1 MAGILRCLIYL
12 ATSKPLSQYVYYL
25 CPSRFVN
32 PQPLMSPNHLLL
44 YSLRQSLEQA
54 GIPVEFS
61 QKYAALE
68 LPGGLEIASGPV
80 EGEFHPSMLPFWI
93 LTIHPEYFP
102 RGIDMQV
109 VGLGD
114 TVEQQVYTV
123 TDQYLSGIFNT
134 IYSGLEGRF
143 NPEEDISVEMEEGDQ
158 RFHTSAGALQY
169 QGNWDGLQRPESL
182 LSLLMPEVTNRMEN
196 REFSWVKAY
205 VARHPDG
212 RIVGD
217 CFWNNEF
224 WPEGFAQLEH
234 FIQNLPPNDV
244 FIGLKQFILFRKCA
258 GND

>member
-1 MAGILRCLIYL
+1 
-12 ATSKPLSQYVYYL
+12 V
-25 CPSRFVN
+25 
-32 PQPLMSPNHLLL
+32 SPNHLLL
-44 YSLRQSLEQA
+44 YSLHQSLEQA

-114 TVEQQVYTV
+114 TVEQQVYTI

-134 IYSGLEGRF
+134 IYTALEGRF
-143 NPEEDISVEMEEGDQ
+143 DPEEDLSIDMEDEEV
-158 RFHTSAGALQY
+158 RFHISKGALQY
-169 QGNWDGLQRPESL
+169 QGSWNDFQRPDDL
-182 LSLLMPEVTNRMEN
+182 LTLLMPEIPNRMEPGDFN
-196 REFSWVKAY
+196 WVKAY

-212 RIVGD
+212 QVIGD
-217 CFWNNEF
+217 CFWNNQF
-224 WPEGFAQLEH
+224 WPEGFDLLARHMQS
-234 FIQNLPPNDV
+234 LPANDAFV
-244 FIGLKQFILFRKCA
+244 GLKQFILFRRHEEK
-258 GND
+258 D